1 MYQWLVYY
9 VYLNI
14 SYVILLSNREKMA
27 VLLYQKVRL
36 VLLYS
41 SDSLMNPS
49 QTLSPFI
56 LFEIVSLLTA
66 WVSLVYCCP

>member
-1 MYQWLVYY
+1 M
-9 VYLNI
+9 
-14 SYVILLSNREKMA
+14 
-27 VLLYQKVRL
+27 LLYQMVSI

>member
-1 MYQWLVYY
+1 
-9 VYLNI
+9 
-14 SYVILLSNREKMA
+14 MA
-27 VLLYQKVRL
+27 VLHYQMVRT
-36 VLLYS
+36 VLLHS
-41 SDSLMNPS
+41 SDSLMNLS

>member
-9 VYLNI
+9 IYLNI